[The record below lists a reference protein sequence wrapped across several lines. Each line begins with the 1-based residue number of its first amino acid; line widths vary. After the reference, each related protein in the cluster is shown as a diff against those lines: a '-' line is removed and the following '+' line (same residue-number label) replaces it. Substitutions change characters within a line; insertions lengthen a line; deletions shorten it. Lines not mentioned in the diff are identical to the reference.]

1 MDELCVVLTTAPD
14 DETAKRLARALV
26 RERLAACVNVVP
38 GLTSVYVWRDAEE
51 EEAEV
56 LLVAKVRRSA
66 FDRYAAR
73 VTELHP
79 YDVPEIVALPAAAV
93 AEAYRDWWLD
103 RTDP

>member
-14 DETAKRLARALV
+14 GEVAKGLARTLV
-26 RERLAACVNVVP
+26 AERLAACVNVVP
-38 GLTSVYVWRDAEE
+38 GLTSVYVWRGEGE

-73 VTELHP
+73 LTELHP

-93 AEAYRDWWLD
+93 SEAYRGWWLD
-103 RTDP
+103 QTDP